1 MNLKF
6 LHPCCFFFLPFSC
19 DVFSSRPVIIIYLFI
34 LQADIP
40 PLSRRDVGRKSQ
52 RLNAVFS
59 LYGGRSARGRPV
71 RSQSCWI
78 RLKKKKKVRV
88 CLCSPS
94 SSLARPGWRYPRRL
108 GVSAGMAEE
117 EISSHIK
124 ARLFRDLAER
134 RSLGHCAQ
142 SSMDELEEVPLLT
155 TERCGKVIKV

>member
-6 LHPCCFFFLPFSC
+6 LHPCFFFFLPFSC

-78 RLKKKKKVRV
+78 RLKKKKSAGVFVFPVEFIGSAGLEIPAEARRVRWHGGGGNKFTHKG
-88 CLCSPS
+88 SIIQGFGRAT
-94 SSLARPGWRYPRRL
+94 LARTLRSVFHGRVR
-108 GVSAGMAEE
+108 GG
-117 EISSHIK
+117 SSPDHR
-124 ARLFRDLAER
+124 ALWE
-134 RSLGHCAQ
+134 SH
-142 SSMDELEEVPLLT
+142 
-155 TERCGKVIKV
+155 

>member
-1 MNLKF
+1 MF
-6 LHPCCFFFLPFSC
+6 FHPVPLLLF
-19 DVFSSRPVIIIYLFI
+19 IYLFS
-34 LQADIP
+34 QADIP